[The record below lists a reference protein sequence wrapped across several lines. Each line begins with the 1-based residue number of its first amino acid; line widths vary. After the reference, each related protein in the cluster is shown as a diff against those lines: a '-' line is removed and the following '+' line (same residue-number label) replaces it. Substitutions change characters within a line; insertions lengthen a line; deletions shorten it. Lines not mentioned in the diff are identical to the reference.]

1 MCLMLYCC
9 SSFSLILCTQ
19 GTMTPVP
26 DKIHNFDH
34 RISAFGSSSRPS
46 TSLFLILPLFS
57 LAISMIIFFCM
68 YIHRRAPVRSSMQG
82 MLNGTFHISYNTGF
96 PLAGV
101 RFAPRPKSIKER
113 RLSRRTGG
121 VVCSTA
127 AFSTFRAI
135 TTAITA
141 AGGTGPSTRSLSTA
155 LAGTGR
161 ARRFG
166 RLRKGC
172 RFSRTGCA
180 SITRLFN
187 RLRVRAPCIC
197 SWPVALR
204 CMAGIIC
211 ILGHDRWKWL

>member
-1 MCLMLYCC
+1 M
-9 SSFSLILCTQ
+9 
-19 GTMTPVP
+19 
-26 DKIHNFDH
+26 KIIFN
-34 RISAFGSSSRPS
+34 
-46 TSLFLILPLFS
+46 TLFL
-57 LAISMIIFFCM
+57 FF
-68 YIHRRAPVRSSMQG
+68 Y
-82 MLNGTFHISYNTGF
+82 LNGTFHISYNTGF

-197 SWPVALR
+197 KSNYFDDAYY
-204 CMAGIIC
+204 IIFFH
-211 ILGHDRWKWL
+211 LLKNV